1 MFSGGRDRVSEVGP
15 VAGEAGAGRDAAVA
29 LRLRGRREGGEGAA
43 GQREAQ
49 DHHAREDGRQRTGS
63 VGWRLG
69 LESDQH
75 VDAQQVISLVN
86 LLHYT

>member
-49 DHHAREDGRQRTGS
+49 DHHAREDGRQRAIDI
-63 VGWRLG
+63 VFRLN
-69 LESDQH
+69 LESGQH
-75 VDAQQVISLVN
+75 DYAQQVRAPN
-86 LLHYT
+86 FEQE

>member
-49 DHHAREDGRQRTGS
+49 DHHAREDGRQRADDGDS
-63 VGWRLG
+63 RRVGLQYG
-69 LESDQH
+69 QDD
-75 VDAQQVISLVN
+75 DAQQVSVPN
-86 LLHYT
+86 FEQE